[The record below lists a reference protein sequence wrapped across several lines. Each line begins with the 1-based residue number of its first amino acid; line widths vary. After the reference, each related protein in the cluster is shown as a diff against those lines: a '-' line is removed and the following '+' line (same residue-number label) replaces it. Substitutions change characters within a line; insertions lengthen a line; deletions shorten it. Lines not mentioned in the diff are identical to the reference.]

1 MTQDVKQRFVLDAC
15 ALLRV
20 AQAEP
25 GMETVRDYLYAARRG
40 ARELLMHPIN
50 LGEVIYRIAK
60 VHGWDVADRKRIEI
74 GLLPIVIVPFEE
86 WVFWRAVRIKA
97 EHPLSYADAF
107 AASLA
112 LDREA
117 TLLTADPE
125 FESLGERLPRIP
137 V

>member
-1 MTQDVKQRFVLDAC
+1 MWPTANGSRSGSCPLF
-15 ALLRV
+15 
-20 AQAEP
+20 
-25 GMETVRDYLYAARRG
+25 
-40 ARELLMHPIN
+40 
-50 LGEVIYRIAK
+50 
-60 VHGWDVADRKRIEI
+60 
-74 GLLPIVIVPFEE
+74 IVPFEE